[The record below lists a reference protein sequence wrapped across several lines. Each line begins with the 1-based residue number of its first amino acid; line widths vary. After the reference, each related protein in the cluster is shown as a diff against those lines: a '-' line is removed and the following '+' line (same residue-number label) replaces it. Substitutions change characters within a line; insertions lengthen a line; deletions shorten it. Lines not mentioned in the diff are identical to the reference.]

1 MKLTAVLLLLGGV
14 LLTGW
19 GLFVLYV
26 AANNYEARSEFPTWW
41 GYAVA
46 AVLLVLG
53 GLLLALGRAAYRR
66 QRT

>member
-1 MKLTAVLLLLGGV
+1 MRLTALLLLVGGV

-26 AANNYEARSEFPTWW
+26 AANNYEASSEFPTWW
-41 GYAVA
+41 GYAAA

-53 GLLLALGRAAYRR
+53 SLLLALGRATYRR
-66 QRT
+66 QRG